1 MSKPFRIWDSI
12 QLHETVK
19 NCMQFRLKLEQLCIE
34 NEKQLH
40 ELPDSLVP
48 SDLLYMIVASN
59 EAMYN
64 KLLEQDLLKTLNPI
78 NNINLH

>member
-1 MSKPFRIWDSI
+1 
-12 QLHETVK
+12 
-19 NCMQFRLKLEQLCIE
+19 MQFRFKLEQLCIE

-40 ELPDSLVP
+40 QLPDSLVP

>member
-1 MSKPFRIWDSI
+1 MSKKFRIWDSI

-19 NCMQFRLKLEQLCIE
+19 HSIQLRAKLEQICIE
-34 NEKQLH
+34 NDKQVH

-48 SDLLYMIVASN
+48 SDMLYMLVASN

-64 KLLEQDLLKTLNPI
+64 KLLQQDLLKTLNPTT
-78 NNINLH
+78 NINIH

>member
-1 MSKPFRIWDSI
+1 MSKQFRIWDSI

-19 NCMQFRLKLEQLCIE
+19 NCMQFRFKLEQLCIE

-40 ELPDSLVP
+40 QLPHSLVP